1 MFRKYSS
8 FSENPIFWWN
18 YLGRNSASQIAY
30 EMCGW
35 WRLRGT
41 EGLSGKNM
49 FKCLP
54 NKFMIQDSFWKR
66 PKNYEKDASDLC
78 LEDSNEI
85 ISVCKANTDRLQ
97 IANEG
102 I

>member
-1 MFRKYSS
+1 
-8 FSENPIFWWN
+8 
-18 YLGRNSASQIAY
+18 
-30 EMCGW
+30 
-35 WRLRGT
+35 
-41 EGLSGKNM
+41 M
-49 FKCLP
+49 FKCLR

-78 LEDSNEI
+78 LENSNEI

-102 I
+102 SNGTYVKESKHFWP